1 MSEVRIVIDD
11 ENHYFSFGLEESI
24 KEYALVH
31 NKKVIFLPPDAE
43 DEIPDVIIAS
53 PACYLNR
60 CKVAPSFRV
69 GHVVL
74 ARERKQSPAVGET
87 VTLYRKD
94 DRDTLFSLLNGLF
107 SCPARNSR
115 RQRLSRRE
123 KQVIDYLRRG
133 LDQSQTARIM
143 GVSVKTVHSHKRS
156 VMSKMMLH
164 GKHDFLYWLLAKQ
177 SLVSQAR

>member
-1 MSEVRIVIDD
+1 MREVSIVIDD
-11 ENHYFSFGLEESI
+11 ENHYFSVGLEESI
-24 KEYALVH
+24 REYALAH
-31 NKKVIFLPPDAE
+31 NKVVKFLSPNAK

-60 CKVAPSFRV
+60 CKVSPPFRA

-74 ARERKQSPAVGET
+74 SRERKHSPALGDT
-87 VTLYRKD
+87 ITLYRKD

-107 SCPARNSR
+107 SCPAKNGS

-123 KQVIDYLRRG
+123 KQVIDYLRQG

-164 GKHDFLYWLLAKQ
+164 GKHDFLYWLLAKE
-177 SLVSQAR
+177 SVVSYDF